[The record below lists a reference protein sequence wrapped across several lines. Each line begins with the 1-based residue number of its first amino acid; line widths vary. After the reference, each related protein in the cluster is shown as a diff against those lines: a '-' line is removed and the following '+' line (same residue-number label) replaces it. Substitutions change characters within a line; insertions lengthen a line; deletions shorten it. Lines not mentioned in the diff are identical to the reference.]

1 MMNVGIFSLQ
11 CLFED
16 VAQLLFGETGAP
28 SGPDGFSDGAVH
40 GLAAVGGHLLFGD
53 LRDEGSHALPGA
65 DEAFALQ
72 EHTLE
77 FARGLLESSAG
88 REASDRRAALEE
100 LVDKSRG
107 ERERFDTLARKA
119 GESYV
124 RVLKGPVDK
133 HHHKSEQAEADLK
146 DANSS

>member
-1 MMNVGIFSLQ
+1 MDHERTEKELEAIFQEIQHSYKT
-11 CLFED
+11 F
-16 VAQLLFGETGAP
+16 
-28 SGPDGFSDGAVH
+28 
-40 GLAAVGGHLLFGD
+40 
-53 LRDEGSHALPGA
+53 A

-88 REASDRRAALEE
+88 REVSDRRAALEE